1 PECLAERTALA
12 PYHLEEEIG
21 RAGLITI
28 QDGRRQQVER
38 AIGHGALLGLSV
50 ARTIPPLSTLMNLVK
65 RGGAGGGRLVVS
77 GGRASWRAVVAAL
90 VRRGR
95 ASRRRSDLLAP
106 PPCMSDRRPS
116 DKLSRVK
123 VGGSPAPRHPLGLPR
138 PSPSSG
144 DGGSQRAPRRTS
156 SGDRRAMRAAARH
169 DQPPAPRRL
178 PVSRASS

>member
-77 GGRASWRAVVAAL
+77 GGRASWRAVVARAAAGRSFG
-90 VRRGR
+90 VGR

-123 VGGSPAPRHPLGLPR
+123 VGG
-138 PSPSSG
+138 
-144 DGGSQRAPRRTS
+144 
-156 SGDRRAMRAAARH
+156 
-169 DQPPAPRRL
+169 
-178 PVSRASS
+178 